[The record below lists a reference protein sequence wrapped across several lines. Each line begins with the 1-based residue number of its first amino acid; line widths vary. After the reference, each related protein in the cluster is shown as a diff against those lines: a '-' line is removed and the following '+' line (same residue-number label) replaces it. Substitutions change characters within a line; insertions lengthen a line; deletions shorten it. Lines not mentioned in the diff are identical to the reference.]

1 MIIKRMKLGEMLL
14 EAKKI
19 TKEQLQQALDEQL
32 KTHKRLGE
40 VLVEMGFVDQDTLV
54 NFLADQLK
62 IPRMSLVG
70 TEVEKAALELLPPEY
85 CKKNLV
91 CPFKIDGNKLHLCIS
106 DPMNIFLVD
115 EIEHRTGKKVQT
127 FLEAPAVIKNT
138 LDKLHSGDESR
149 LALAAEQLDDKEAM
163 AGLDETATVDLQKI
177 EGPIVSLAHQV
188 IEKAI
193 TEKASDIHVEPGEK
207 SLRVRFRVDGVLQEL
222 LKIPPSL
229 QKFAN
234 ELTSRLKLMA
244 NMDISEKR
252 IPQDGRIRVAH
263 GEKNIDIRVNTMP
276 VAKGEKVCMRLL
288 DSSSTK
294 LDLKDLGFS
303 EHNSKIFESL
313 VDHPHGLV
321 LVTGPTGSGKT
332 STLYAAL
339 NYVYNPG
346 ENTCTVEDPI
356 EYQIPVFNQTQ
367 VRSNIGLTFASC
379 LRAILRQD
387 PDIILIGEIRDAET
401 AGIAVEA
408 ALTGHLVFSTLH
420 TNSASA
426 AVARLIELD
435 VETYMIASTLLGVVA
450 QRLCR
455 RLCPKCKQ
463 EADVTEAIV
472 EFGQSRFGKDLTG
485 RKMYVGGGCPSCK
498 NMGYS
503 GRCGIHEILENT
515 TELRQQILARAD
527 SESIAESAKERGFLT
542 LIEDGYLKVLQGT
555 TSLEEV
561 RRVAR

>member
-1 MIIKRMKLGEMLL
+1 MIIKRMKLGELLL
-14 EAKKI
+14 ESKKI
-19 TKEQLQQALDEQL
+19 SPEQLQRALDEQL

-40 VLVEMGFVDQDTLV
+40 VLCDLGIVDQETLV
-54 NFLADQLK
+54 NFLSDQLK
-62 IPRMSLVG
+62 IPRMDLRG
-70 TEVEKAALELLPPEY
+70 ADIDKTALESLPAEY

-91 CPFKIDGNKLHLCIS
+91 CPVKLEGNKLHLCIS
-106 DPMNIFLVD
+106 DPMNIFLID

-127 FLEAPAVIKNT
+127 FLESPSVIKIT
-138 LDKLHSGDESR
+138 LEKLLSDDGGR
-149 LALAAEQLDDKEAM
+149 LEMAAAELGEKQSTGHDDSAS
-163 AGLDETATVDLQKI
+163 VDLEKS
-177 EGPIVSLAHQV
+177 EGPIVALAHQM
-188 IEKAI
+188 IEKAMS
-193 TEKASDIHVEPGEK
+193 EKASDIHVEPGEK
-207 SLRVRFRVDGVLQEL
+207 SLRVRYRVDGVLVEL
-222 LKIPPSL
+222 LKIPTSL
-229 QKFAN
+229 QHFAN
-234 ELTSRLKLMA
+234 ELVSRIKLMA
-244 NMDISEKR
+244 NMDISEHR
-252 IPQDGRIRVAH
+252 IPQDGRIRVTH
-263 GEKNIDIRVNTMP
+263 NDRTLDIRVNTMP

-294 LDLKDLGFS
+294 LGLKDLGFS
-303 EHNSKIFESL
+303 EHNQKVFEGL

-339 NYVYNPG
+339 NHVYNPG
-346 ENTCTVEDPI
+346 ENICTVEDPI

-401 AGIAVEA
+401 AGIAVES

-420 TNSASA
+420 TNSAAA

-435 VETYMIASTLLGVVA
+435 VETYMIASVLLGTVA
-450 QRLCR
+450 QRLTR
-455 RLCPKCKQ
+455 RLCSKCKK
-463 EADVTEAIV
+463 EGDMAPELI
-472 EFGQSRFGKDLTG
+472 EFARMRFGKDLSG
-485 RKMYVGGGCPSCK
+485 RKMFVGNGCSSCK
-498 NMGYS
+498 NAGYI
-503 GRCGIHEILENT
+503 GRCAIHEILENT
-515 TELRQQILARAD
+515 SELRQQILNRSD
-527 SESIAESAKERGFLT
+527 SESITESAKERGFLT